1 MKLNY
6 LLAALSFFSI
16 FSYSDVSA
24 DVHCR
29 QCPYSCYDLGLD
41 RKECREVSESRGVC
55 CVDLTKKG
63 MQVALERERVE
74 NQYNRP
80 DYNRPEYGRP
90 QQPQQPQQDRCPAGF
105 QPSERKCSD
114 QERRRGCKDV
124 RLPSGL
130 GCVRR

>member
-1 MKLNY
+1 MTRNH
-6 LLAALSFFSI
+6 I
-16 FSYSDVSA
+16 FAVVTIVSSLFTVGVASA

-29 QCPYSCYDLGLD
+29 PCPYSCYDLGLN
-41 RKECREVSESRGVC
+41 RKECSEVSESRGVC

-74 NQYNRP
+74 NQYRP
-80 DYNRPEYGRP
+80 PQGQYQRPEYGRP
-90 QQPQQPQQDRCPAGF
+90 QPQQDRCPAGF
-105 QPSERKCSD
+105 QPSEQKCSPR
-114 QERRRGCKDV
+114 ERERGCKDV